1 MENIIY
7 PIRIN
12 KYLAYKGL
20 TTRKNADRLIEK
32 GSVFVNGKKA
42 LLGQQIREKD
52 LVEIKGN
59 SVQQSNF
66 EYFAY
71 YKPRNV
77 ITHSPQRGEK
87 DITTMTGKRNL
98 FPIGRLDKDSE
109 GLIILTNDGRIT
121 QRLLSPEFEHEK
133 EYLVVTKT
141 PVRQFFLS
149 QMERG
154 MDIGDHTTKP
164 CKTKRIG
171 VNSFSIILTEGK
183 KHQIRRMC
191 DVLSLQIET
200 LKRIR
205 VMNIKLAKMKPNELR
220 KLSGVELTEFLASLG
235 IDANR

>member
-1 MENIIY
+1 MKNIEY

-32 GSVFVNGKKA
+32 GFVFVNKKKA
-42 LLGQQIREKD
+42 KLGQMVNQKD
-52 LVEIKGN
+52 LVEIKQTEN
-59 SVQQSNF
+59 QEKKL
-66 EYFAY
+66 EYYAY

-77 ITHSPQRGEK
+77 ITHSPQNGEK
-87 DITTMTGKRNL
+87 DIIAMTGKKHL

-133 EYLVVTKT
+133 EYSVTTKT
-141 PVRQFFLS
+141 PVRQFFLNK
-149 QMERG
+149 MERG
-154 MDIGDHTTKP
+154 LNIGEYVTKP
-164 CKTKRIG
+164 CIARRTSD
-171 VNSFSIILTEGK
+171 NSFTIILTEGK

-191 DVLSLQIET
+191 DILNLHIEV

-205 VMNIKLAKMKPNELR
+205 VANIKLGKMKVNQLR
-220 KLSGVELTEFLASLG
+220 KIEGKELEVFLKNLG
-235 IDANR
+235 INTSS

>member
-1 MENIIY
+1 MENIEY

-20 TTRKNADRLIEK
+20 TTRKNADKLIELGK
-32 GSVFVNGKKA
+32 VIINGKVA
-42 LLGQQIREKD
+42 ELGQKVRQNDK
-52 LVEIKGN
+52 VEIKGD
-59 SVQQSNF
+59 SIKQSNF
-66 EYFAY
+66 QYFAY

-87 DITTMTGKRNL
+87 DIASMTGKKNL

-121 QRLLSPEFEHEK
+121 QRLLSPEFDHEK
-133 EYLVVTKT
+133 EYLVITRT
-141 PVRQFFLS
+141 PIRQFFLS
-149 QMERG
+149 QMDRG
-154 MDIGDHTTKP
+154 LNIGDYITKS
-164 CKTKRIG
+164 CKTKRVG

-191 DVLSLQIET
+191 DALNLQIET

-205 VMNIKLAKMKPNELR
+205 VMNVKIAKMKPNELR
-220 KLSGVELTEFLASLG
+220 KIEGKELDEFLSSLR
-235 IDANR
+235 INTNS